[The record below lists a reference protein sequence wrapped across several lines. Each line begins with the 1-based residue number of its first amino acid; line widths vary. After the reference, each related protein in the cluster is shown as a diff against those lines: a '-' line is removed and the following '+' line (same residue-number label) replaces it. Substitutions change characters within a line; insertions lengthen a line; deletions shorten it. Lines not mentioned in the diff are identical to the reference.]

1 MEKCNSWESQIV
13 SFYSISEKEEKEIQR
28 CLATLNYEECNC
40 NGNKENCN
48 FNFYVQHGRNVANGS
63 KKWKNLYM

>member
-13 SFYSISEKEEKEIQR
+13 SSYSVSENEEKEIQR

-40 NGNKENCN
+40 NGNT
-48 FNFYVQHGRNVANGS
+48 GI
-63 KKWKNLYM
+63 KKIAILIFIKKNRKHTAQQKCG